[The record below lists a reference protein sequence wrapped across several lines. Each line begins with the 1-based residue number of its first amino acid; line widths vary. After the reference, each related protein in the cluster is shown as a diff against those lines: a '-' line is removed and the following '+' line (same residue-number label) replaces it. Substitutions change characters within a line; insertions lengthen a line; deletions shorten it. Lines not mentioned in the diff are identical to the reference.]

1 MMFKTKTNNRPR
13 QRRSSNILD
22 NKTENSSDIQVSQER
37 RSSIR
42 QTKVDKYPKQNRA
55 SNAISAFLS
64 RFVVLII
71 IIAILFGLY
80 SLTRL
85 DSVSDIKPVA
95 NDYQL
100 LLRDTAI
107 YKKSAD
113 QFLQD
118 SMFNSNKL
126 TVDSSGL
133 SQNLL
138 RKYPELAA
146 VYVDLPL
153 GSSKPVVNVEAAK
166 PSFMLVNKNGLFV
179 VGSNGKLLAS
189 ADEIPTARS
198 MKLPRIK
205 DNGIVDAELGK
216 QILSSKNAHFIDS
229 AYKILE
235 AKGIKVAGAEI
246 TPTASELDLNL
257 ANTTFVIKMNLQSD
271 TPKEQVGTLLATI
284 KQLQKSN
291 VVPAKYIDVRVPGRA
306 YYQ

>member
-1 MMFKTKTNNRPR
+1 MFKTKTNNRPR

>member
-1 MMFKTKTNNRPR
+1 MFSRSKDSSRPR
-13 QRRSSNILD
+13 QRRSSFVAD
-22 NKTENSSDIQVSQER
+22 SQSDSSNDIQVGQER
-37 RSSIR
+37 RSSLR
-42 QTKVDKYPKQNRA
+42 APKTSKASKPNRSSSFIA
-55 SNAISAFLS
+55 ALMS
-64 RFVVLII
+64 RFVVLIVI
-71 IIAILFGLY
+71 VAVLFGLY
-80 SLTRL
+80 NITRL
-85 DSVSDIKPVA
+85 NSSSEIKPVA

-118 SMFNSNKL
+118 SVFNLNKV

-133 SQNLL
+133 SQSLL
-138 RKYPELAA
+138 RKYPELSA
-146 VYVDLPL
+146 VYIGLPL
-153 GSSKPVVNVEAAK
+153 GSSTPVVNVEAAK
-166 PSFMLVNKNGLFV
+166 PSFMLVNKNGMFV

-189 ADEIPTARS
+189 ADEIPTVRS
-198 MKLPRIK
+198 MKLPKIK
-205 DNGIVDAELGK
+205 DNGVIEPELGK

-229 AYKILE
+229 VYKILE
-235 AKGIKVAGAEI
+235 SKGIKIAAAEI
-246 TPTASELDLNL
+246 TPTASEIDLNV
-257 ANTTFVIKMNLQSD
+257 ANTNYVIKMNLQSD